1 MTINRVLPSQIP
13 VFWEVIKLAQRK
25 VNRAKA
31 ETFNHLLYKLLN
43 SKAQCFRRLNE
54 KKELMCIYLTEIYIE
69 ENTGTKII
77 SVDAAYGMEA
87 MTDEMWQE
95 NTEHIVKFGK
105 SAGCTKMYGL
115 IDIRNKR
122 MLEVCKKVGMQSVSI
137 RVARDI

>member
-1 MTINRVLPSQIP
+1 
-13 VFWEVIKLAQRK
+13 
-25 VNRAKA
+25 
-31 ETFNHLLYKLLN
+31 
-43 SKAQCFRRLNE
+43 
-54 KKELMCIYLTEIYIE
+54 MCIYLTEIYIE